1 MTEELPQEL
10 GRYRIIRRLGTGGMA
25 EVFLAKSTGAE
36 GIEKV
41 LVLKRVLPSF
51 ARSAKFI
58 SMFVDEAKVAMRL
71 NHPNI
76 VQVYAFEQF
85 KAEFLLAME
94 LVDGLDLGRLVAAV
108 RRTGR
113 KLPPGLAAYVVQEVS
128 KGLDYAHKR
137 KDASNQPMDIVHR
150 DVSPQNVLISYEGV
164 VKVADFGIAKARMVS
179 EETGVI
185 KGKFAYMSPEQAR
198 GDRVDHRS
206 DVYSLG
212 VLLAELLSGRPMY
225 PGLQGLDVL
234 SKVREAELTLPADVD
249 PDVPKDL
256 NRIVQRA
263 TSADREHRYQTA
275 RSLAG
280 ALTQYLHGLE
290 KVWDAEPLEDF
301 IREVAPR
308 SQTNPELAPT
318 PLAEG
323 ATLLSGVS
331 RGERRERRRVV
342 VVSGQLR
349 RGDTSTN
356 SEAAVG
362 AGAAKVLEAIAYK
375 ADAVLSW
382 PDGEGRSRFRFI
394 VGLGKTSVND
404 PLKAVR
410 IAIDTIEALQ
420 GLSADMLSPISA
432 SLGLSRGM
440 VSTIRDISGRLIRY
454 APVGTILEVAERLAQ
469 AAEVNHVL
477 SAGEVYRLVRR
488 DFTFEEEEREIDV
501 QTQAGGASQA
511 IRAWRLRGVRSS
523 ERVEPETPKLVGRE
537 TELDAISALFREAVD
552 GPQTMF
558 VHVRGEIGAGK
569 SALTSAAII
578 ALEPSRTL
586 FAQCSFGSVDAPFSA
601 VADLIRSAAGVP
613 EDASPTAAAERL
625 RTLVEDCVPA
635 ERRQLV
641 YDGVAPI
648 LGAASS
654 IQEDGDHFRLVTR
667 AVEVLIAGLAQLGPL
682 IVWVDNLQW
691 ADAPS
696 LDVLHAIRQRNHK
709 APCLV
714 LLVGRAEADLP
725 SALRDIPQVTVGE
738 LDSEAR
744 AQLVQQR
751 FDAVVPTE
759 ILQAIEARA
768 GGNPFFLRE
777 VVEALLERGAV
788 EVRGEGE
795 SRQAFRR
802 PGVPIQL
809 PTTLEGVVAAR
820 LDELTNEESHA
831 LRWLA
836 VAGAGL
842 LTDEISRLAGVNM
855 RDPIQSLAA
864 TRLIHQRPAG
874 GLDFPSGVVRQ
885 VAYEATDIE
894 DRIRMH
900 RRIAQ
905 LLQEKDDE
913 APGRIARHLEQAG
926 ERAAAAR
933 AYLDAADNARTVYS
947 NREALRFFG
956 RALQLLAPD
965 DLDSRFR
972 AHEGREQIYRFLGR
986 TQDQRLELEAM
997 RTIARRSGGPR
1008 RRALALLRLTRFE
1021 LDAAEIE
1028 SAEELMREA
1037 RDAAKASGDLAL
1049 ELDALRLEAEMARGR
1064 GESQRALAACDEAI
1078 ERAGTSK
1085 ELLSARGQIL
1095 IQRGIVLRRIGQLE
1109 DAFEAYAEAIVIF
1122 RRLHI
1127 RRAEAYALN
1136 SLGVA
1141 LAGAGVF
1148 EEAIKVFRASIHIDR
1163 QTGDRLRLGR
1173 KLSNIGQLYDTL
1185 GDTKQGLAFV
1195 QRALDV
1201 FEGVDDR
1208 AGRCDALSA
1217 IAEMMLESGRAP
1229 QDAAVP
1235 LDQARRIAN
1244 RLGSHYEIA
1253 RERIVRAQLE
1263 EHAGNQEAAKAAAED
1278 ALVSAM
1284 AEDLVFYELH
1294 ARARLASLEEDADKV
1309 KEHADLILTRLDEG
1323 VSVEHVDRLYQLL
1336 AKALR
1341 SIGDEARAAE
1351 CDAASRKAINQ
1362 QAAQIGTDVI
1372 RSRFLASKGLA

>member
-58 SMFVDEAKVAMRL
+58 SMFIDEAKVAMRL

-85 KAEFLLAME
+85 KAEFILAME

-137 KDASNQPMDIVHR
+137 KDASGQPMDIVHR

-212 VLLAELLSGRPMY
+212 ILLAELLMGRPMY

-234 SKVREAELTLPADVD
+234 AKVREAELTLPSDVD
-249 PDVPKDL
+249 SDIPKDL
-256 NRIVQRA
+256 DRIVRRA

-290 KVWDAEPLEDF
+290 KVWDAPPLEDF
-301 IREVAPR
+301 IREVSPR

-323 ATLLSGVS
+323 ATLLSAVS

-349 RGDTSTN
+349 RGDTSA
-356 SEAAVG
+356 SGEAAAVG
-362 AGAAKVLEAIAYK
+362 AQAAKVLEAIAYK

-410 IAIDTIEALQ
+410 IAIDTIEAFQ
-420 GLSADMLSPISA
+420 GLSADMLSPIGA

-469 AAEVNHVL
+469 AADVNQVL

-501 QTQAGGASQA
+501 ETQAGGPSQA
-511 IRAWRLRGVRSS
+511 IRAWRLRGVRSGA
-523 ERVEPETPKLVGRE
+523 RAEPETPKLFGRE
-537 TELDAISALFREAVD
+537 TELDAISALFREAVN

-569 SALTSAAII
+569 SALTGAAVA
-578 ALEPSRTL
+578 ALKPSRTL

-613 EDASPTAAAERL
+613 EDANPAAATERL
-625 RTLVEDCVPA
+625 RILVEKCVPL

-667 AVEVLIAGLAQLGPL
+667 AVEVLIAGLAELGSL

-738 LDSEAR
+738 LEGKAR
-744 AQLVQQR
+744 AELVQQR

-795 SRQAFRR
+795 ARQAYRR

-842 LTDEISRLAGVNM
+842 QTDEISRLAGVNM
-855 RDPIQSLAA
+855 RDPIESLEA
-864 TRLIHQRPAG
+864 TRLIHQRMSG

-894 DRIRMH
+894 DRIR
-900 RRIAQ
+900 
-905 LLQEKDDE
+905 
-913 APGRIARHLEQAG
+913 
-926 ERAAAAR
+926 
-933 AYLDAADNARTVYS
+933 
-947 NREALRFFG
+947 
-956 RALQLLAPD
+956 
-965 DLDSRFR
+965 
-972 AHEGREQIYRFLGR
+972 
-986 TQDQRLELEAM
+986 
-997 RTIARRSGGPR
+997 
-1008 RRALALLRLTRFE
+1008 
-1021 LDAAEIE
+1021 
-1028 SAEELMREA
+1028 
-1037 RDAAKASGDLAL
+1037 
-1049 ELDALRLEAEMARGR
+1049 
-1064 GESQRALAACDEAI
+1064 
-1078 ERAGTSK
+1078 
-1085 ELLSARGQIL
+1085 
-1095 IQRGIVLRRIGQLE
+1095 
-1109 DAFEAYAEAIVIF
+1109 
-1122 RRLHI
+1122 
-1127 RRAEAYALN
+1127 
-1136 SLGVA
+1136 
-1141 LAGAGVF
+1141 
-1148 EEAIKVFRASIHIDR
+1148 
-1163 QTGDRLRLGR
+1163 
-1173 KLSNIGQLYDTL
+1173 
-1185 GDTKQGLAFV
+1185 
-1195 QRALDV
+1195 
-1201 FEGVDDR
+1201 
-1208 AGRCDALSA
+1208 
-1217 IAEMMLESGRAP
+1217 
-1229 QDAAVP
+1229 
-1235 LDQARRIAN
+1235 
-1244 RLGSHYEIA
+1244 
-1253 RERIVRAQLE
+1253 
-1263 EHAGNQEAAKAAAED
+1263 
-1278 ALVSAM
+1278 
-1284 AEDLVFYELH
+1284 
-1294 ARARLASLEEDADKV
+1294 
-1309 KEHADLILTRLDEG
+1309 
-1323 VSVEHVDRLYQLL
+1323 
-1336 AKALR
+1336 
-1341 SIGDEARAAE
+1341 
-1351 CDAASRKAINQ
+1351 
-1362 QAAQIGTDVI
+1362 
-1372 RSRFLASKGLA
+1372 

>member
-58 SMFVDEAKVAMRL
+58 SMFIDEAKVAMRL

-76 VQVYAFEQF
+76 VQVYAFEQV
-85 KAEFLLAME
+85 KTEFLLAME

-108 RRTGR
+108 RRSGR

-137 KDASNQPMDIVHR
+137 KDASGQPMDIVHR
-150 DVSPQNVLISYEGV
+150 DVSPQNVLMSYEGV

-198 GDRVDHRS
+198 GDHVDHRS

-212 VLLAELLSGRPMY
+212 ILLAELLMGRPMY

-234 SKVREAELTLPADVD
+234 AKVRDAELTLPSDVD
-249 PDVPKDL
+249 PEVPKALD
-256 NRIVQRA
+256 RIVRRA

-280 ALTQYLHGLE
+280 ALTQYLHGLD
-290 KVWDAEPLEDF
+290 KVWDAPPLEDF
-301 IREVAPR
+301 IREVSPR
-308 SQTNPELAPT
+308 SQTNPELSPT

-342 VVSGQLR
+342 VVSGLLR

-362 AGAAKVLEAIAYK
+362 AQAAKVLEAIAYK

-420 GLSADMLSPISA
+420 GLSADMLSPIGA

-440 VSTIRDISGRLIRY
+440 VSTIRDVSGRLIRY

-469 AAEVNHVL
+469 AADVNHVL

-501 QTQAGGASQA
+501 QTLAGGASQA

-523 ERVEPETPKLVGRE
+523 ERVEPETPELVGRE
-537 TELDAISALFREAVD
+537 AELDAISAVFREAVS

-558 VHVRGEIGAGK
+558 VHIRGEIGAGK
-569 SALTSAAII
+569 SALAGAAVA

-613 EDASPTAAAERL
+613 EDANPSAATEKLRL
-625 RTLVEDCVPA
+625 LVEDCVPPA
-635 ERRQLV
+635 RHQLV

-667 AVEVLIAGLAQLGPL
+667 AVEVLIAGLAQAGPL

-738 LDSEAR
+738 LEGKAR
-744 AQLVQQR
+744 AELVQQR

-788 EVRGEGE
+788 EVRGEGAG
-795 SRQAFRR
+795 RQAYRR

-842 LTDEISRLAGVNM
+842 QTDEISRLAGTNM
-855 RDPIQSLAA
+855 RDPIESLSA
-864 TRLIHQRPAG
+864 TRLIHRRASG

-905 LLQEKDDE
+905 LLQEKDE

-926 ERAAAAR
+926 ERAAAAQ

-965 DLDSRFR
+965 DNDSRFR

-986 TQDQRLELEAM
+986 TQDQRMELEAM

-1028 SAEELMREA
+1028 SADELMREA
-1037 RDAAKASGDLAL
+1037 REASKASGDLAL

-1085 ELLSARGQIL
+1085 ELLSSRGQIL

-1263 EHAGNQEAAKAAAED
+1263 ERAGNRDAAREAAEHGLKS
-1278 ALVSAM
+1278 AL
-1284 AEDLVFYELH
+1284 AEDLAFYELH
-1294 ARARLASLEEDADKV
+1294 ARARLASLEEDPAKV
-1309 KEHADLILTRLDEG
+1309 KEHADVVLTRLGEG
-1323 VSVEHVDRLYQLL
+1323 VSVEHVDRLYVLL
-1336 AKALR
+1336 AKGLR
-1341 SIGDEARAAE
+1341 GVGDEPRAAE
-1351 CDAASRKAINQ
+1351 CDSASRAAIER
-1362 QAAQIGTDVI
+1362 QAAQIGTDAI
-1372 RSRFLASKGLA
+1372 RDRFLASKGLA